1 MIVMMVMVM
10 SLGGDSDGYR
20 GAVATGISINAEY
33 GNITSTMHYNSD
45 TTMQATLFIY
55 RSNPTMQRH
64 LYKDKPQ
71 TWSFKGQCLCHY
83 NVSSLSEWVDSTEC
97 YFGLCT

>member
-10 SLGGDSDGYR
+10 SLGADSDGNR
-20 GAVATGISINAEY
+20 GAVAAGISIHAEY
-33 GNITSTMHYNSD
+33 GNIISTMHYNYD

-55 RSNPTMQRH
+55 RSDPTMQRH

-71 TWSFKGQCLCHY
+71 LGPSRAKVNAIRSRQL
-83 NVSSLSEWVDSTEC
+83 
-97 YFGLCT
+97 